1 MNPNDRNDILIN
13 ILQAYLNGGATD
25 ESIRSVAKGLTGHGY
40 YTSSTGAVGTPIVTT
55 AGNKTSL
62 NFDTVLFEDYLP
74 FGATTFFTGGRMTP
88 QSKGDTYS
96 CRIGF
101 FASASLNNGA
111 FALELDISAAGD
123 SSNVIAKKPV
133 RMIRGSNQFEFYTVD
148 LDMFARDDFLAN
160 GGLIKF
166 EAVDGNI
173 SIHSLTLLVTKTT
186 AG

>member
-1 MNPNDRNDILIN
+1 MNNRNEYLRQILEA
-13 ILQAYLNGGATD
+13 ILTGGSTD
-25 ESIRSVAKGLTGHGY
+25 DAIREIAKGITGHGY
-40 YTSSTGAVGTPIVTT
+40 YTSTTGTVAVPIVTA

-74 FGATTFFTGGRMTP
+74 FGVDTFFTGGRMTP

-101 FASASLNNGA
+101 FASASLNSGA

-160 GGLIKF
+160 GGLIKL

>member
-1 MNPNDRNDILIN
+1 MNTNNRNEILN
-13 ILQAYLNGGATD
+13 LILEAIQSGGSTD
-25 ESIRSVAKGLTGHGY
+25 DAIREVAKGITGHGY
-40 YTSSTGAVGTPIVTT
+40 YASSTGIVGTPIVTNT
-55 AGNKTSL
+55 GNKTNL

-74 FGATTFFTGGRMTP
+74 YGATTFFTGGRMTP

>member
-1 MNPNDRNDILIN
+1 MSETRNELLKL
-13 ILQAYLNGGATD
+13 ILQAIQTGGSTD
-25 ESIRSVAKGLTGHGY
+25 DAIREVAKGLTGHGY
-40 YTSSTGAVGTPIVTT
+40 YSSTAGTVGAPIVTT
-55 AGNKTSL
+55 AGNKTNL
-62 NFDTVLFEDYLP
+62 NFDAALFEDYLP
-74 FGATTFFTGGRMTP
+74 FGATTFFTGGRMAP

-101 FASASLNNGA
+101 FAAASLNNGA
-111 FALELDISAAGD
+111 FTLELDISAAGD

-160 GGLIKF
+160 GGLIKI

-173 SIHSLTLLVTKTT
+173 SIHTPTLLVTKTT